1 MSKNFLK
8 FMSPKTLDKLEN
20 LGIFRNPF
28 ESSFYMDFNPWI
40 CKNIQTKLS
49 AENHIKEN
57 LEQWLMSLQ
66 TKEIAQNKQTIEKF
80 FLDCEDRKNE
90 RIRLQLEKE
99 ERIRKRKEEKARLA
113 EIKRRQELKSFH

>member
-1 MSKNFLK
+1 MST
-8 FMSPKTLDKLEN
+8 KTLDKLEN

-28 ESSFYMDFNPWI
+28 ESSFYVDYNPWI

-49 AENHIKEN
+49 AEHKVKES
-57 LEQWLMSLQ
+57 LEKWLISLQ
-66 TKEIAQNKQTIEKF
+66 TNEISQNKQTIEKF
-80 FLDCEDRKNE
+80 FVDCEYRKNE

-113 EIKRRQELKSFH
+113 EIKRRQELKSFQ